1 MKRFLQENKLYIIT
15 MLVIFVL
22 FQIRLPY
29 YIDAPG
35 GTIDISNRIKYDDL
49 KEYDGSLNMLYV
61 TEYVATIP
69 TYLMS
74 FIIPN
79 WDLED
84 ISNNQISDESA
95 EEIEIRNKV
104 MLKSSINN
112 AKYVAYKQADKTVE
126 IKEQKNIVVGTML
139 ETELKIGDEILQIND
154 EKVTDAGF
162 IKQKIDETNVGET
175 LKIKILRNNKEEE
188 KVVKVQEQ
196 EGTKLL
202 GVIIVTDYELEL
214 DPEIELKF
222 RNSESGSS
230 GGMMMALSIYSA
242 ISGEDILKGRKIA
255 GTGTI
260 DMNGNIGEIGGMKY
274 KIMGA
279 ARDKMDVVLV
289 TSGNYEEAIKV
300 AKEKKYNLKIV
311 EIKTFQDAIEY
322 LNNNE

>member
-95 EEIEIRNKV
+95 EEIEIGGSVKA
-104 MLKSSINN
+104 KSLSEL
-112 AKYVAYKQADKTVE
+112 VVRLSR
-126 IKEQKNIVVGTML
+126 KNTTPI
-139 ETELKIGDEILQIND
+139 
-154 EKVTDAGF
+154 
-162 IKQKIDETNVGET
+162 
-175 LKIKILRNNKEEE
+175 
-188 KVVKVQEQ
+188 
-196 EGTKLL
+196 
-202 GVIIVTDYELEL
+202 
-214 DPEIELKF
+214 
-222 RNSESGSS
+222 
-230 GGMMMALSIYSA
+230 
-242 ISGEDILKGRKIA
+242 
-255 GTGTI
+255 
-260 DMNGNIGEIGGMKY
+260 
-274 KIMGA
+274 
-279 ARDKMDVVLV
+279 
-289 TSGNYEEAIKV
+289 
-300 AKEKKYNLKIV
+300 
-311 EIKTFQDAIEY
+311 
-322 LNNNE
+322 

>member
-289 TSGNYEEAIKV
+289 PSGNYEEAIKV